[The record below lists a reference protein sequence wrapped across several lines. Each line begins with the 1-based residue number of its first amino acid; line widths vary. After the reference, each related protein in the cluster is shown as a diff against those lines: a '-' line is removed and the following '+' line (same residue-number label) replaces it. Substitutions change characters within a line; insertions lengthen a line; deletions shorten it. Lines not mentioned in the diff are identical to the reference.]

1 VGRGGIKN
9 VGGIQSDFG
18 CHQGWT
24 ASRISFFSWWNKENR
39 ALILPIL
46 LTVVFNIVATPELLV
61 IEDFI
66 QIILSGILFAWL
78 AVRLINAISVR
89 GVAGLADDT
98 VELRLRSLRLVA
110 GWVLILSL
118 GLTLTKT
125 YAGQGTTYAAVWML
139 FEFLSIPVI
148 VLLLIWWR
156 LEIRK
161 VLLDLPALPGWLQK
175 SAQHSGGLKGYLFTA
190 LGGLYL
196 VFIFS
201 R

>member
-1 VGRGGIKN
+1 MSAGFSQISDAIRAGRLRESLSFLGGIRN
-9 VGGIQSDFG
+9 TGVNTSLYLYSL
-18 CHQGWT
+18 H
-24 ASRISFFSWWNKENR
+24 A
-39 ALILPIL
+39 ALHPLEWILL

-61 IEDFI
+61 IEDFL

-148 VLLLIWWR
+148 VLLL
-156 LEIRK
+156 
-161 VLLDLPALPGWLQK
+161 
-175 SAQHSGGLKGYLFTA
+175 T
-190 LGGLYL
+190 
-196 VFIFS
+196 
-201 R
+201 

>member
-1 VGRGGIKN
+1 M
-9 VGGIQSDFG
+9 
-18 CHQGWT
+18 
-24 ASRISFFSWWNKENR
+24 
-39 ALILPIL
+39 
-46 LTVVFNIVATPELLV
+46 
-61 IEDFI
+61 
-66 QIILSGILFAWL
+66 
-78 AVRLINAISVR
+78 INAISVR
-89 GVAGLADDT
+89 RVAGLADDT

-125 YAGQGTTYAAVWML
+125 YAGQGTTYAAVWMP
-139 FEFLSIPVI
+139 FEILSIPVI
-148 VLLLIWWR
+148 VLLLTWWR

-201 R
+201 RQFFVRQLSHFEGGREIVVMLIGRELNREYERKIQSDEISPISQALTSELLDNKGLVAAKIFKRELRKLGEIVE